1 MLTDTDKEFLYL
13 TAVVTVGYQLF
24 FFMVAVVLKFDRVID
39 FAGSSNFTII
49 ALLTLIKKGS
59 WHLRQ
64 VVLTLLMV
72 IWSSRLAL
80 YLLIRILRWGED
92 KRHDKMRN
100 NVGSIAVYFIV
111 QGFWAWAVTL
121 PITVVNASDKDPSIQ
136 AEDIIGW
143 IMWFVGTVVEF
154 LADKDKFSFKNSP
167 ESKEKWCDVG
177 LWKYSRHPNY
187 FGDILLSWGYFVASI
202 PVLEGSEWLV
212 VLIGPIFLTLLLLF
226 VSGLPILEASADKK
240 FSNVDAYRIY
250 KKSTSPLI
258 PLPPAVYGN
267 LPHWFKAVFL
277 FEFPVYSRYLYRNR
291 SVFARPGNSQGEEGV
306 NRSLVSAS

>member
-24 FFMVAVVLKFDRVID
+24 FFIIAVVLKFDRVID

-49 ALLTLIKKGS
+49 ALLTLMKKGS

-154 LADKDKFSFKNSP
+154 LADKDKFSFKNFP

-226 VSGLPILEASADKK
+226 VSGLPILEVSADKK
-240 FSNVDAYRIY
+240 FSNVDAYMIY

-291 SVFARPGNSQGEEGV
+291 PGNSQGEEGV